1 MTIKTVS
8 VLRALSFALICWA
21 IEVWAPSAY
30 AHDIPADITVRA
42 YIKPAGERMRLLVRV
57 PLKAMRDVDFPR
69 RGLGYVDLA
78 RVTPALNEAAALWI
92 ADNVRLYE
100 NDGPLASPQVVET
113 RISLPSDP
121 SFATYERALA
131 HVQGARLPDHTDVY
145 WEQVLLDVLIE
156 YPIAS
161 EHSEFS
167 VHPRLERLGLRTVTV
182 LRFAA
187 PNGVV
192 RAFEYHGDAGRVRLD
207 PRWHHAA
214 LRFVQSGFTHILSGA
229 DHLLFL
235 LCLVLPFRRL
245 WPLFVIVTAFTIAHS
260 FTLIAAA
267 FGLGPDGLWF
277 APLIETLVAVSILYM
292 ALENI
297 VGAKVRWRWFM
308 ACAFG
313 LVHGF
318 AFSFELKQ
326 TLQFAGEHL
335 VTSLLAFNVGVEL
348 GQILM
353 LILFIPILNLLCKV
367 IPERI
372 GIIIISVFVGH
383 AAWHWMIERGEQVSR
398 FPLPALDPAALA
410 SLTRW
415 LMVLLALAA
424 IGWLVT
430 MRKRSRRND

>member
-1 MTIKTVS
+1 MTITVMAF
-8 VLRALSFALICWA
+8 RAFVFALICCA
-21 IEVWAPSAY
+21 VAVCLSSAQ
-30 AHDIPADITVRA
+30 AHDIPADIAVQA
-42 YIKPAGERMRLLVRV
+42 YIKPAGERLRLLVRV
-57 PLKAMRDVDFPR
+57 PLKAMRDVDYPR
-69 RGLGYVDLA
+69 RDAGLIDLA
-78 RVTPALNEAAALWI
+78 RVTPALHEAAALWI
-92 ADNVRLYE
+92 ADNVRVYE
-100 NDGPLASPQVVET
+100 NDQLLAAPHVRRA
-113 RISLPSDP
+113 RISLAADKA
-121 SFATYERALA
+121 FAAYESALA
-131 HVQGARLPDHTDVY
+131 HVQGARLPAHIDIY
-145 WEQVLLDVLIE
+145 WEQALLDVLIE
-156 YPIAS
+156 YPMGS

-167 VHPRLERLGLRTVTV
+167 IHPRLERLGLRTTTV
-182 LRFAA
+182 LRFVA

-192 RAFEYHGDAGRVRLD
+192 RVFEYHGDAGRVRLD

-214 LRFVQSGFTHILSGA
+214 LRFVQSGFTHILTGA

-245 WPLFVIVTAFTIAHS
+245 GPLIMIVTAFTIAHS
-260 FTLIAAA
+260 ITLIAAA
-267 FGLGPDGLWF
+267 VGLGPGALWF
-277 APLIETLVAVSILYM
+277 APFIETLIAVSILYM

-297 VGAKVRWRWFM
+297 IGANLRWRGLI

-353 LILFIPILNLLCKV
+353 LILCIPILNVLFKV

-383 AAWHWMIERGEQVSR
+383 AAWHWMIERAEQLRR
-398 FPLPALDPAALA
+398 FPFPAVDPATLA

-415 LMVLLALAA
+415 LMALVALAA

-430 MRKRSRRND
+430 LGIRSRRND